1 MQVKSVLAGMLALG
15 MAAGIGAEES
25 RTVFQEE
32 FDRYGFDLPRFS
44 DACSIA
50 EAPASLKSLEVRP
63 QTNGEITVYKEI
75 RALPAGVNPTDFD
88 FAFKFRP
95 QREAERAFNVLLYF
109 SPDPNQPGKGRRA
122 LRLVVTDAGSS
133 IAPSGLPPSPIGR
146 VQVTPREYL
155 LPPIPDNTWTRVLV
169 KARGRNL
176 SLFVEREGTLVRE
189 ASAEGWGEPLTGFNF
204 STRHAL
210 DLDAIVIQSVSGVS
224 RDDFRAQGGERIAT
238 HDVVVPLA
246 DGDRPPRVSFAA
258 KPNFI
263 AAPMVLTFT
272 TEAGENLVYTL
283 KPFAASA
290 KINVRRD
297 VTELVDGKLVTTQ
310 KIIAETRL
318 LPDAGYT
325 LSGRNVRGHHVTT
338 TGSMPIHVRPNPARY
353 LPQEVARL
361 VAAWERTPGASA
373 TALQVALERDG
384 AGYALWIDGHY
395 VMKIEDSSEA
405 RSPIKSASLA
415 LPAGASLQ
423 GPVNEDRRPAWEGLR
438 YPLVLAHARHSA
450 GPLAGAKLPF
460 DGDRVV
466 DGVPFRGVDAA
477 HALDTGLC
485 RENLGSHAL
494 ECDGFLQRSAFDG
507 MPDALLF
514 QVPPAIYPRAFALC
528 AVAPDPGKD
537 AQVTA
542 RLTKYLAN
550 GGRTPKAIAD
560 CTVTLPLRA
569 GEPLPPNVR
578 QVGEI
583 EQDGIRL
590 PLYLVE
596 FVFEAGKILDILV
609 LEKNPWIHFEILGGK
624 YLEKD
629 NFYLSRADKPSE
641 TPSGVQVFAVTLEKS
656 PVHFVPAPGRFT
668 NVYYP
673 DERAFMNLALTAD
686 APGTY
691 PLRWTIAGI
700 DGQPVDAGLRQV
712 AFAKPGETVAFD
724 VDLRAKPLPFGW
736 YGVTFTLADAAGRVF
751 LEHPAAFSLLPADTR
766 QAGYESPY
774 YAWNFAGSHGSPRE
788 MEVIGD
794 ILKREG
800 VRRTMFSAGV
810 CAKMNE
816 QDAAPWKLTYGQFPY
831 LRPSRVKGNTPE
843 EKQAETER
851 LIREYVA
858 RFPHCGMA
866 IIFHESGG
874 GPVPLE
880 LVGGTTALTEED
892 LRRQKQRVADA
903 LEAAQAWRRYAPG
916 VRLVVG
922 NSGSSLGLIA
932 QLFREN
938 YPADMIDAMGE
949 ESVGMSIP
957 PEISV
962 AQQNWML
969 KKLADLYGYTCPP
982 EACFEWK
989 CYADRLR
996 PDPRRGNTLKARA
1009 ALIAHA
1015 WKFKLIP
1022 IGGFCE
1028 HNNSYWNTVWSG
1040 GYFERAPLFYPRPAF
1055 NAAATL
1061 TQVLDSSRFARLVAT
1076 GSKTVYA
1083 LEFRRGAEAIFALWT
1098 PRGET
1103 TVTLDATAGAR
1114 IRQTTAFG
1122 AESDLAGRVIGVGED
1137 PLYLTTAAGAIKG
1150 FAAGRQRTFRHESYP
1165 GSDEAAVAAPM
1176 DKVADWTLVAGADPR
1191 LGNIP
1196 GELPIRRPGDFTLME
1211 VRDEEKGACLELAL
1225 AVKTGMPELVRD
1237 CTLMR
1242 LAAPVEVK
1250 GRPGTVAVWVKG
1262 NSSWGKLHFEIRDAE
1277 GETWMSANTAGYG
1290 CEVYDWP
1297 CLTAFNYDGWHLL
1310 SFPLTKGSPV
1320 KIASPGENEWQ
1331 WVHDG
1336 TGDRRITYPITITG
1350 LAVEMPAKTLNL
1362 LEMED
1367 VPPVI
1372 RLKDLC
1378 TYCEIRVAD
1387 VTRDAPVDGNG
1398 PSTGRTYQ

>member
-1 MQVKSVLAGMLALG
+1 MKIYTALAAILVLGTTAVS
-15 MAAGIGAEES
+15 GAEEA

-32 FDRYGFDLPRFS
+32 FDGYGFDLQRFS
-44 DACSIA
+44 DVCTIA
-50 EAPASLKSLEVRP
+50 EEPASLKSLAVRP
-63 QTNGEITVYKEI
+63 QADVVTTVYKKTC
-75 RALPAGVNPTDFD
+75 ALPAGANPTDFD
-88 FAFKFRP
+88 FAFRFRP
-95 QREAERAFNVLLYF
+95 QRDANRTFDVLLYF
-109 SPDPNQPGKGRRA
+109 AADPAQPDKGRRTIA
-122 LRLVVTDAGSS
+122 LTVAEAGSS
-133 IAPSGLPPSPIGR
+133 VSPSGLPPSPIGR
-146 VQVTPREYL
+146 VQITARERL
-155 LPPIPDNTWTRVLV
+155 LPPMPDRTWTRVMV
-169 KARGRNL
+169 KVRGRNL
-176 SLFVEREGTLVRE
+176 SLYVERDGAMVRE
-189 ASAEGWGEPLTGFNF
+189 VSAEGWGEPLTGFNF
-204 STRHAL
+204 RTRNAI
-210 DLDAIVIQSVSGVS
+210 DLDDIVIQSVSGVG
-224 RDDFRAQGGERIAT
+224 RDDFRVQDGERIAT

-246 DGDRPPRVSFAA
+246 EGDQPPRVAFAA

-263 AAPMVLTFT
+263 AAPMRLTFT
-272 TEAGENLVYTL
+272 TEAGQDLVYQLT
-283 KPFAASA
+283 PFAASVRL
-290 KINVRRD
+290 NVKRA
-297 VTELVDGKLVTTQ
+297 VSELVDGKLVTTE
-310 KIIAETRL
+310 KFMPETRM

-325 LSGRNVRGHHVTT
+325 LKGPEVRGHHISVV
-338 TGSMPIHVRPNPARY
+338 GSMPIHVRPNPARY
-353 LPQEVARL
+353 LPQQVAQI
-361 VAAWERTPGASA
+361 VADWERRPGASE

-384 AGYALWIDGHY
+384 AGYALWIDGNY
-395 VMKIEDSSEA
+395 VMKVEDRSEA
-405 RSPIKSASLA
+405 NSPIKSVSLT
-415 LPAGASLQ
+415 LPAGAALE
-423 GPVNEDRRPAWEGLR
+423 GPAAEKRLRAWDGLR
-438 YPLVLAHARHSA
+438 YALDLTPSRRPV

-460 DGDRVV
+460 TGDRAIG
-466 DGVPFRGVDAA
+466 GVPFRVVGADR
-477 HALDTGLC
+477 ALDTGLC
-485 RENLGSHAL
+485 RENLGTHAL

-514 QVPPAIYPRAFALC
+514 QVPPAIYTKAYALC
-528 AVAPDPGKD
+528 AVSPDPGKD

-560 CTVTLPLRA
+560 CTVTLPLRD
-569 GEPLPPNVR
+569 GDPLPPNVKP
-578 QVGEI
+578 VGEI
-583 EQDGIRL
+583 VQDGRKL

-596 FVFEAGKILDILV
+596 FAFEAGKIFDILV
-609 LEKNPWIHFEILGGK
+609 LEKNPWINFELLGGK

-629 NFYLSRADKPSE
+629 NFYMCRADKPSE
-641 TPSGVQVFAVTLEKS
+641 TPSGVQVFAATLEKS
-656 PVHFVPAPGRFT
+656 PVHLVPSPGRFT

-686 APGTY
+686 VPGKYT
-691 PLRWTIAGI
+691 LRWEIADV
-700 DGQPVDAGLRQV
+700 DGASVATGVKQV
-712 AFAKPGETVAFD
+712 AFAKPGETSAFD
-724 VDLRAKPLPFGW
+724 VDLRAKPLPWGW
-736 YGVTFTLADAAGRVF
+736 YGVTFTLADAAGRE
-751 LEHPAAFSLLPADTR
+751 LLKHPAAFSLLPPDTR
-766 QAGYESPY
+766 KAGYESPY
-774 YAWNFAGSHGSPRE
+774 FSWNFAGAHGSPSD
-788 MEVIGD
+788 MAVIGD
-794 ILKREG
+794 VLKREG
-800 VRRTMFSAGV
+800 IRRTMFSAGA

-816 QDAAPWKLTYGQFPY
+816 QDVAKWKLTYGEFPY

-843 EKQAETER
+843 EKAAETER
-851 LIREYVA
+851 LIKDYVT

-880 LVGGTTALTEED
+880 LVGGKTELTEND
-892 LRRQKQRVADA
+892 LERQKKRAADA
-903 LEAAQAWRRYAPG
+903 LETAKAWRRNAPG

-932 QLFREN
+932 QLFREK

-969 KKLADLYGYTCPP
+969 KKLADIYGYTCPP

-996 PDPRRGNTLKARA
+996 PNPRRGNTFKARA

-1061 TQVLDSSRFARLVAT
+1061 TQVLDSSRFARMVPT

-1083 LEFRRGAEAIFALWT
+1083 LEFLRGGEAIYVLWT

-1103 TVTLDATAGAR
+1103 TVALDAPAGAK
-1114 IRQTTAFG
+1114 IRRTTAFG
-1122 AESDLAGRVIGVGED
+1122 AESDLAGHTVEVGED
-1137 PLYLTTAAGAIKG
+1137 PLYLTAKAGTIKG
-1150 FAAGRQRTFRHESYP
+1150 FAAGMRRAFRHEAYP
-1165 GSDEAAVAAPM
+1165 GADLAAVAAPM
-1176 DKVADWTLVAGADPR
+1176 DKASDWTLVAGEDPR
-1191 LGNIP
+1191 LANIP
-1196 GELPIRRPGDFTLME
+1196 DDLPVRRPGDFTLAE
-1211 VRDEEKGACLELAL
+1211 VQDEEKGACIELAL
-1225 AVKTGMPELVRD
+1225 VPKAEMPELVRD

-1242 LAAPVEVK
+1242 LATPVEVK
-1250 GRPGTVAVWVKG
+1250 GRPDTIGVWVKG

-1297 CLTAFNYDGWHLL
+1297 CLTAFNFDGWHLI
-1310 SFPLTKGSPV
+1310 SFPLTKASPV
-1320 KIASPGENEWQ
+1320 KISSPGENEWQ

-1336 TGDRRITYPITITG
+1336 TGDRQITYPISITG
-1350 LAVEMPAKTLNL
+1350 LAVEMPAKTLNI

-1378 TYCEIRVAD
+1378 TY
-1387 VTRDAPVDGNG
+1387 
-1398 PSTGRTYQ
+1398 

>member
-1 MQVKSVLAGMLALG
+1 MKTKAILVARVALG
-15 MAAGIGAEES
+15 TAACLGMEAS
-25 RTVFQEE
+25 RTVFEEE

-44 DACSIA
+44 EVCAIT
-50 EAPASLKSLEVRP
+50 EAPASLKSLAVRP
-63 QTNGEITVYKEI
+63 RDAGEISVYKEI
-75 RALPAGVNPTDFD
+75 CALPANANPADFD
-88 FAFKFRP
+88 FSFAFRP
-95 QREAERAFNVLLYF
+95 QRDAERTFNFLLAF
-109 SPDPNQPGKGRRA
+109 SPDPANPGKGRRTI
-122 LRLVVTDAGSS
+122 RFVVADAGST
-133 IAPSGLPPSPIGR
+133 IAPSGLPWSPIGR
-146 VQVTPREYL
+146 VQVTPRECL
-155 LPPIPDNTWTRVLV
+155 LPPIPDGDWTRVLV
-169 KARGRNL
+169 KARGKNL
-176 SLFVEREGTLVRE
+176 SLFVEREGAMIQE
-189 ASAEGWGEPLTGFNF
+189 ASAEGWGDPLTGFNF
-204 STRHAL
+204 STKNAL
-210 DLDAIVIQSVSGVS
+210 DLDAIVIKSVSGLT
-224 RDDFRAQGGERIAT
+224 RGDFISQGSEKIAAHNT
-238 HDVVVPLA
+238 VVPLA
-246 DGDRPPRVSFAA
+246 DGPGPHRVSFSA

-272 TEAGENLVYTL
+272 TEAGENLVYSL

-290 KINVRRD
+290 RLTVKRD
-297 VTELVDGKLVTTQ
+297 VPELVDGKLVTT
-310 KIIAETRL
+310 KKFITETRL

-325 LSGRNVRGHHVTT
+325 LSGKNVRGHHISAVDR
-338 TGSMPIHVRPNPARY
+338 MPIHVRPNTARY
-353 LPQEVARL
+353 LPQEVARI
-361 VAAWERTPGASA
+361 AAEWEQTPGASE
-373 TALQVALERDG
+373 TALNVTLERDG
-384 AGYALWIDGHY
+384 AGYLLWIDGNY
-395 VMKIEDSSEA
+395 VMMIEDLSEA
-405 RSPIKSASLA
+405 RSPVTSVSLA
-415 LPAGASLQ
+415 LPAGASLK
-423 GPVNEDRRPAWEGLR
+423 GPVNEGQPRAWDGLR
-438 YPLVLAHARHSA
+438 YPVDLTRASHPA
-450 GPLAGAKLPF
+450 GPLARAKLPF
-460 DGDRVV
+460 IGDRAVH
-466 DGVPFRGVDAA
+466 GVPFRGVDAA

-485 RENLGSHAL
+485 RENLGTYKL

-514 QVPPAIYPRAFALC
+514 QVPPAIYLKAHALC

-537 AQVTA
+537 SQVTA

-550 GGRTPKAIAD
+550 GGRTPMAIAD
-560 CTVTLPLRA
+560 RTISLPASA
-569 GEPLPPNVR
+569 GEPLPPGVK

-583 EQDGIRL
+583 EQDGSKL

-609 LEKNPWIHFEILGGK
+609 LEKNPWINFEILGGK

-629 NFYLSRADKPSE
+629 SFYLSRADKPSR

-656 PVHFVPAPGRFT
+656 PVHVVPAPGRFT

-673 DERAFMNLALTAD
+673 DERAFMNIALTAD
-686 APGTY
+686 VPGAY
-691 PLRWTIAGI
+691 QLRWEITGF
-700 DGQPVDAGLRQV
+700 DGKPVDAGV
-712 AFAKPGETVAFD
+712 KKAAFAKTGEMVAFD

-736 YGVTFTLADAAGRVF
+736 YGVTYRLADGAGRVF
-751 LEHPAAFSLLPADTR
+751 LEHPAAFSLLAPDTR

-774 YAWNFAGSHGSPRE
+774 YAWNFAGAHGSPRE

-800 VRRTMFSAGV
+800 VRRTMFRAGV

-831 LRPSRVKGNTPE
+831 LRPGRIKGNTPE
-843 EKQAETER
+843 EKQAEIER
-851 LIREYVA
+851 LIKEYVT
-858 RFPHCGMA
+858 RFPNCGMA

-880 LVGGTTALTEED
+880 LIGGKTELTDED
-892 LRRQKQRVADA
+892 LQRQKQRVADA
-903 LEAAQAWRRYAPG
+903 LEAAKAWRRHAPG

-932 QLFREN
+932 QLFREK
-938 YPADMIDAMGE
+938 YPSDMIDAMGE

-957 PEISV
+957 PELSV

-969 KKLADLYGYTCPP
+969 KKLADIYGYTCPP

-996 PDPRRGNTLKARA
+996 PDKRRGNTLKARA

-1015 WKFKLIP
+1015 WNFKLIP

-1061 TQVLDSSRFARLVAT
+1061 TRVLDRARFARMVPT

-1083 LEFRRGAEAIFALWT
+1083 LEFLRGDEAVHALWT

-1103 TVTLDATAGAR
+1103 EVTLDAPAGAK

-1122 AESDLAGRVIGVGED
+1122 AESDLASQVVEVGED
-1137 PLYLTTAAGAIKG
+1137 PLYLTAKAGVIKG
-1150 FAAGRQRTFRHESYP
+1150 FAAGLQRAFRHELYP
-1165 GSDEAAVAAPM
+1165 GSDRAAVAAPM
-1176 DKVADWTLVAGADPR
+1176 DQASDWKLVPGEDPR
-1191 LGNIP
+1191 LCNIP
-1196 GELPIRRPGDFTLME
+1196 GQLPTRRPGDFTLTE
-1211 VRDEEKGACLELAL
+1211 VSDEARGACLELAL
-1225 AVKTGMPELVRD
+1225 VPKENMPELVRD
-1237 CTLMR
+1237 YTLMR
-1242 LAAPVEVK
+1242 LAVPVEVK
-1250 GRPGTVAVWVKG
+1250 GAPVTIGVWVKG
-1262 NSSWGKLHFEIRDAE
+1262 NSSWGRLHFEIQDAE

-1297 CLTAFNYDGWHLL
+1297 CLTAFNFDGWHLV
-1310 SFPLTKGSPV
+1310 SFPLTKASPV

-1336 TGDRRITYPITITG
+1336 TGDRQITYPVAITG
-1350 LAVEMPAKTLNL
+1350 LAVEMPVKTLNI

-1378 TYCEIRVAD
+1378 TY
-1387 VTRDAPVDGNG
+1387 
-1398 PSTGRTYQ
+1398 